1 MGTYIGAAQFFC
13 SEEQTAEAEGLPIPF
28 SNWEPREE
36 KIRDVEWTVD
46 CTTPGEECDYF
57 HICVDRFDQHDVTGD
72 SFIAGKHCLSK
83 SQVTE
88 ECYKKIQWQFTF
100 EVADLDTRDS
110 NSYRFREN
118 IYCPN
123 FDPTPRAFWEAEQTI
138 TWPVDYQC
146 ETDSDCNQEDDGH
159 YCLKQMS
166 SKAFEVNYSGIGCAK
181 KSVC

>member
-1 MGTYIGAAQFFC
+1 M
-13 SEEQTAEAEGLPIPF
+13 
-28 SNWEPREE
+28 
-36 KIRDVEWTVD
+36 
-46 CTTPGEECDYF
+46 
-57 HICVDRFDQHDVTGD
+57 TGD

-110 NSYRFREN
+110 DSYRFREN

-138 TWPVDYQC
+138 TWPLDYQC
-146 ETDSDCNQEDDGH
+146 KTDSDCNQGEDGH

-181 KSVC
+181 KSVCQGSATWEIYNTTEYVQFFCSEEQKTEA